1 MLGVYGAD
9 VGPMSML
16 IHVKLLEAMLGPYS
30 SHVELM
36 LSEERRVPFEP
47 SPPQKERVVFGSCGD
62 HVGLIW
68 SLCWAYVYVDPC

>member
-16 IHVKLLEAMLGPYS
+16 ILVKLLEAMLGPYS

-47 SPPQKERVVFGSCGD
+47 FPGPKGTRPVWIMSRP
-62 HVGLIW
+62 
-68 SLCWAYVYVDPC
+68 CWAYMEPMLGLCLC